1 MNIGGW
7 DESELVRRCKEGQE
21 AAYAELVRRHRPR
34 LFSLAYRLT
43 GQRETAEDVVQE
55 TFIGAFRTMERF
67 EPRPSLSAWL
77 NTILIRAAGRTAERI
92 EARTGPSL
100 DAMLD
105 DDNLLLE
112 HVAAAGL
119 APDDDPAAAAEAAE
133 LRATLSRAIASLPFR
148 YRAAVV
154 TRFVLGMDYAEAAA
168 ALDTGLNTYKS
179 HLLRGTRILR
189 HALAGERGEV
199 DEAVAAV
206 VAVPASKPVGYERS
220 VQERVAIERS
230 KPSTALSAAGV
241 GRAPV
246 AALRGENSATG

>member
-1 MNIGGW
+1 
-7 DESELVRRCKEGQE
+7 
-21 AAYAELVRRHRPR
+21 
-34 LFSLAYRLT
+34 
-43 GQRETAEDVVQE
+43 VVQE
-55 TFIGAFRTMERF
+55 TFIAAFRTMERF

-77 NTILIRAAGRTAERI
+77 NTILIRAAGRAAERV
-92 EARTGPSL
+92 EARAGSSL

-112 HVAAAGL
+112 HVTAARL
-119 APDDDPAAAAEAAE
+119 APNDDPAAAAEAAE
-133 LRATLSRAIASLPFR
+133 LRATLTRAIAGLPFR

-179 HLLRGTRILR
+179 HLLRGTRVLR
-189 HALAGERGEV
+189 EALAGEREDADRV
-199 DEAVAAV
+199 PAAVAPV
-206 VAVPASKPVGYERS
+206 PVAKPVGYERA
-220 VQERVAIERS
+220 VQERTAVERS
-230 KPSTALSAAGV
+230 KPSSGLSAAGV